1 MSRRLIAALAVT
13 LGLFG
18 VSAAQAAVLVYGAYL
33 VGTNEVPAN
42 SSFGTGVGIIT
53 FDNIAQ
59 TLQVDITFS
68 GLTGTTTASHIHCCA
83 PVGTNGGVATQV
95 PTFFGFP
102 LGVTSGSYSQVF
114 DLTQASTYN
123 PTFVTNHG
131 GTVASAESDFL
142 AGLVGGQT
150 YLNIH
155 TSAFPGGEIR
165 GQIGLVPEPQAWALM
180 IVGFGLVGTTLRRRR
195 GAFVA

>member
-1 MSRRLIAALAVT
+1 MSRHLTTSFIVT
-13 LGLFG
+13 LGLLG
-18 VSAAQAAVLVYGAYL
+18 ANATQAATLVYDAYL

-42 SSFGTGVGIIT
+42 PSFGTGIGIIT
-53 FDNIAQ
+53 LDNVAQ

-83 PVGTNGGVATQV
+83 PVGSNGGVATQV
-95 PTFFGFP
+95 PTFIGFP
-102 LGVTSGSYSQVF
+102 TGVTSGSYFHIF

-123 PTFVTNHG
+123 PAFVTDHG

-142 AGLVGGQT
+142 AGLASGQT

-165 GQIGLVPEPQAWALM
+165 GQINLVPEPEAWALM
-180 IVGFGLVGTTLRRRR
+180 IMGFGLVGATLRRRR
-195 GAFVA
+195 GLAA